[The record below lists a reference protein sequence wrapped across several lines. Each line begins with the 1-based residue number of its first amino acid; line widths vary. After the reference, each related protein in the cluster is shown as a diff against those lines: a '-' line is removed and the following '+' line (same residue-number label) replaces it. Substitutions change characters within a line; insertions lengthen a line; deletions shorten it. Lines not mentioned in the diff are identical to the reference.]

1 MDKSKKVFIFY
12 ILNYALCLF
21 SILNVSFFIPNFMIY
36 TILSA
41 VLIFMTSYF
50 LKSWKHNLLCL
61 LSEITTIFFYL
72 IYSYIVY
79 ASVTYSSLLM
89 SSIELLIM
97 FVIIHFIGCIYV
109 YTTLIISVI
118 KYKKQTNKKIN
129 APFFDII
136 TFVNILV
143 IVVSAIL
150 YGVDF
155 LFSQTTLS
163 FLPIAVGA
171 VFTFVSIIYEE
182 KT

>member
-1 MDKSKKVFIFY
+1 
-12 ILNYALCLF
+12 
-21 SILNVSFFIPNFMIY
+21 MIY

-136 TFVNILV
+136 TLV